1 MKALNGLVKIV
12 PWMAE
17 SPASRAGSKQGPFE
31 LLVVSLHPL
40 SLVNLWVE
48 KNRNSKLL
56 RKCRCFAQNPQTFV
70 WISPTIRVLKGHYR
84 LRALGTNQLRSPVVV
99 VEN

>member
-48 KNRNSKLL
+48 KKTEIANS
-56 RKCRCFAQNPQTFV
+56 
-70 WISPTIRVLKGHYR
+70 
-84 LRALGTNQLRSPVVV
+84 
-99 VEN
+99 